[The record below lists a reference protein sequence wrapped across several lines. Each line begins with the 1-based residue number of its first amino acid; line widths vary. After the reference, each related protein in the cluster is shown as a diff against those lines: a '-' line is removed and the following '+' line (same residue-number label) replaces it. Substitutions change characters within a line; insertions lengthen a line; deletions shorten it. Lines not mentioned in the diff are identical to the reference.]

1 MATERTGNYEPNRT
15 EDGEVEIDEAY
26 IRAAMRAVLL
36 SVRTWVPAKV
46 LSYDPATQ
54 RVKVEVGF
62 LEVMAVRDGVAP
74 TGAVAVT
81 GEGGDMEAVLPAQEI
96 EDIRVSF
103 DGAWGGSAEQD
114 CYLTWP
120 IKEGTTGRL
129 HCSYRS
135 LEEWYAKGKPAD
147 PVQALI
153 HNLADSVFV
162 PGLRHDANLIAPAT
176 DLEAAVLHAAAI
188 KLHREATELVALG
201 QKMHDYLS
209 GLFASGVPG
218 AADGGAAL
226 QTAWKA
232 YLLAH
237 PPTEMSCETVKA
249 K

>member
-1 MATERTGNYEPNRT
+1 MATERTGNFEPNT
-15 EDGEVEIDEAY
+15 TDDGEVLIDEAY

-36 SVRTWVPAKV
+36 SVRTWVPARV
-46 LSYDPATQ
+46 LSYDAEKQ

-162 PGLRHDANLIAPAT
+162 PGLRHDANVITPAT

-188 KLHREATELVALG
+188 KLHREATELLAIGTKVR
-201 QKMHDYLS
+201 DYIK
-209 GLFASGVPG
+209 AVVEAGVPV
-218 AADGGAAL
+218 ATDGGVNL
-226 QTAWKA
+226 KA
-232 YLLAH
+232 TMLAYINAH
-237 PPTEMSCETVKA
+237 PAAELSCETVKA